1 MSPPPHRVYFQY
13 DLANFCVINSV
24 SYDHCDPSIF
34 TVLTCPS
41 SKPVRVR
48 VSANDLAT
56 CANGPS

>member
-1 MSPPPHRVYFQY
+1 MSPPPIYFQY
-13 DLANFCVINSV
+13 NLANFCVINSV

-48 VSANDLAT
+48 VSADDVAT
-56 CANGPS
+56 RA